1 MAWFEKEMDYARES
15 LEKVA
20 EHAIDRA
27 GERLG
32 QTVQE
37 GIAAASR
44 ELRDIVMGASREVD
58 SKLDKISEEL
68 HNQRQ
73 FTKSDVKELVDYA
86 AEKLG
91 ATLDARIAV
100 AKEEISSLVQQKVE
114 YFKQEID
121 GFFLQRQRDLA
132 RERRRLVANVLIAVA
147 AAFLM
152 GWVSLIYHRVLGG
165 SLDLFGVFRAVF
177 VALAAGYGVYV
188 VVAWFRRYRR
198 MDEHKKDLMFLTLR
212 YWGVLKP
219 ENLFGHLL
227 LVVVLAC
234 LYVLLFYP
242 DELARL
248 TGSSTLIEWVNRL
261 HGRP

>member
-20 EHAIDRA
+20 EHVIDRA

-32 QTVQE
+32 ETLHE

-44 ELRDIVMGASREVD
+44 ELREIILGASREVD
-58 SKLDKISEEL
+58 GKLEKISEEL
-68 HNQRQ
+68 HSQRQ

-121 GFFLQRQRDLA
+121 GFFLKRQRDLA

-152 GWVSLIYHRVLGG
+152 GWVSLVYHRVLGG

-177 VALAAGYGVYV
+177 VALAGGYGVYV
-188 VVAWFRRYRR
+188 VVAWFRRYRQ
-198 MDEHKKDLMFLTLR
+198 MAEHRKDLMFLTLR

-227 LVVVLAC
+227 WVLLLLV
-234 LYVLLFYP
+234 LYAVLFYP

-248 TGSSTLIEWVNRL
+248 SGSGTLIEWVKRL
-261 HGRP
+261 HGSP